1 MIVHRLVIWLWAIE
15 LTVFPVLALLDLGFA
30 YDFKSNY
37 YARFSYMGLFALAVF
52 YHAVV
57 RRRVVLPLLSAL
69 FLLVLVIGS
78 LKGLWE
84 RHYNTAYLSH
94 VFYVVM
100 PVVMISYGW
109 HFFSALRRSP
119 ELRRLLKRVMVLS
132 LVVGTV
138 VVAIFVGTKLV
149 GLADYDAIGLW
160 NFIFAGPFFLS
171 GPHGIAV
178 LCLSTIG
185 TLLAAKRGV
194 LIVFVIY
201 IGLLFLLFNL
211 QRRLKFVMGG
221 IVLLLGLVYFSSS
234 LQIEVAGRLAKTRD
248 LLTEGEIE
256 TASAGRWSEAA
267 AALEY
272 LGARTDH
279 FVLGAGF
286 GARFLPWPDRE
297 EYADYYSH
305 YTHFGMVSYVWIGGV
320 FFSAAV
326 YGLLGFTAIRM
337 MLKVK
342 RGAIGR
348 EHVFLVFWLWGILG
362 ISLFGAVLMNNAWL
376 WLIIGCCLHL
386 DRATSPRRLA
396 LAKT

>member
-1 MIVHRLVIWLWAIE
+1 MIFHRLVIWLWATE

-30 YDFKSNY
+30 YEFKSNY
-37 YARFSYMGLFALAVF
+37 YARFFYMGLVALAVL

-57 RRRVVLPLLSAL
+57 RRRVVLPLLSVL
-69 FLLVLVIGS
+69 FLLVLVVGS

-94 VFYVVM
+94 LFYVLM
-100 PVVMISYGW
+100 PGVMISYGW
-109 HFFSALRRSP
+109 HFFSALRHSL
-119 ELRRLLKRVMVLS
+119 ELRRLLKRLMVLS
-132 LVVGTV
+132 LVVGVV

-149 GLADYDAIGLW
+149 GLAKYDAIGLW
-160 NFIFAGPFFLS
+160 NFVFAGPFLLS
-171 GPHGIAV
+171 GPNGLPV
-178 LCLSTIG
+178 LCLSTLG
-185 TLLAAKRGV
+185 ALLAAKRGV

-201 IGLLFLLFNL
+201 IGLLFLLL
-211 QRRLKFVMGG
+211 TLLRRLKIVMGC

-234 LQIEVAGRLAKTRD
+234 LQINLTGRLAQSRD
-248 LLTEGEIE
+248 LLMKGEID
-256 TASAGRWSEAA
+256 TASGARWSEAA

-279 FVLGAGF
+279 LMLGAGF
-286 GARFLPWPDRE
+286 GAYFLPWPDRE
-297 EYADYYSH
+297 GYANYYSH
-305 YTHFGMVSYVWIGGV
+305 YAHFGIVSYMWIGGV

-326 YGLLGFTAIRM
+326 YGLLCFTAVRM

-342 RGAIGR
+342 RGVIGR
-348 EHVFLVFWLWGILG
+348 EHMFLVFWLWGILG

-386 DRATSPRRLA
+386 DRATSPRRPA
-396 LAKT
+396 LE